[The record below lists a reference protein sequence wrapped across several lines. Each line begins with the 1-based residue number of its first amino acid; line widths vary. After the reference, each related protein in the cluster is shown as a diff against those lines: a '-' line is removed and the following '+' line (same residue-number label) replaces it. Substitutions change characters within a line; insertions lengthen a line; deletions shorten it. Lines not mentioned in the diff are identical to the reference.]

1 MMTMAPGIEAA
12 ASPHVR
18 AASAAAAAAAAW
30 YHQGAGGYPEVAT
43 SVSGTMH
50 NSQSVHD
57 PTAGGHPAHPTPH
70 VPEAAGSASFFASS
84 DAASRYYQMHY
95 ESAASQGKFRFP
107 ICIILPQFHTI
118 WLPPFLPH
126 VNKCAMKV
134 LRLQKAS
141 FYCPL
146 KV

>member
-57 PTAGGHPAHPTPH
+57 PSAGGHPAHPTPH

-107 ICIILPQFHTI
+107 ICILCPNSIFACPH
-118 WLPPFLPH
+118 FLPN

-134 LRLQKAS
+134 LRLQKVS